1 MDQALFDA
9 AAARIGHTFSHEI
22 DGGLPAWA
30 RRSNPIV
37 RRHLGSYWKTLTP
50 DLNLILRLYVGQIV
64 LILASLLLPGLF
76 VLLMPTVTV
85 TLVLL
90 PFAMII
96 YGQILYQIG
105 VSAATSVVKER
116 SHQTLDLLLIIP
128 RPALDILFSKVAA
141 AIWRRTENL
150 TLIILAAALISLPL
164 ILIQYDVYFSLNG
177 QPVLMR
183 FALIAALGAAILRVI
198 VEPVMVG
205 ALGVMVG
212 AAVPSRLPA
221 IIATTA
227 LTGSYFLL
235 INLIRLIPLSDGGRL
250 FVEIFL
256 PVALPLLITWGA
268 FRAAAYFLTCD

>member
-9 AAARIGHTFSHEI
+9 TTARIGHTFNHEI
-22 DGGLPAWA
+22 DDGLPAWA

-50 DLNLILRLYVGQIV
+50 DLGLILRLYAGQIGLV
-64 LILASLLLPGLF
+64 LFSFLLPGLF

-85 TLVLL
+85 TIVLL
-90 PFAMII
+90 PFALIL

-105 VSAATSVVKER
+105 VSAATSVVKEH

-150 TLIILAAALISLPL
+150 TMIILGAAVISLPL
-164 ILIQYDVYFSLNG
+164 ILIQYDVYFSLDG

-183 FALIAALGAAILRVI
+183 FALIAALGAAILRVLI
-198 VEPVMVG
+198 EPIMVG

-212 AAVPSRLPA
+212 AAMPSRLPA
-221 IIATTA
+221 IIGTTA
-227 LTGSYFLL
+227 LTASYFLL
-235 INLIRLIPLSDGGRL
+235 INLARLVPLNDGGRL
-250 FVEIFL
+250 LVEIVL
-256 PVALPLLITWGA
+256 PVALPLLITLGA